1 MGKYGEM
8 IDLFVIEV
16 EGSAKRRAL
25 GCAKPASWLPLAV
38 GRELTQPRAHL
49 LAHLCRCLCWV
60 LPDSEDLAKIGTL

>member
-49 LAHLCRCLCWV
+49 LAHL
-60 LPDSEDLAKIGTL
+60 